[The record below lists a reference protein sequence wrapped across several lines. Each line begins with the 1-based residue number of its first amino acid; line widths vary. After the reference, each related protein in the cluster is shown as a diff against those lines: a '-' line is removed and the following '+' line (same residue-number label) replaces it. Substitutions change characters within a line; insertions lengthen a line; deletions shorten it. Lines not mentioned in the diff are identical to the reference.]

1 VRDGAGQTGDA
12 AAGVLGAAQAM
23 SRSAGSRR
31 PHLAEEADHLAL
43 QLLGGTRHR
52 LGGPQ
57 HPGGTGDAAAGVLGA
72 AQAMSR
78 SAEEL
83 QREVI
88 GFLGEVRAA

>member
-1 VRDGAGQTGDA
+1 MQEASRGTLTVTQSIATVRDGAGRTGDA
-12 AAGVLGAAQAM
+12 AA
-23 SRSAGSRR
+23 
-31 PHLAEEADHLAL
+31 E
-43 QLLGGTRHR
+43 
-52 LGGPQ
+52 
-57 HPGGTGDAAAGVLGA
+57 VLGA